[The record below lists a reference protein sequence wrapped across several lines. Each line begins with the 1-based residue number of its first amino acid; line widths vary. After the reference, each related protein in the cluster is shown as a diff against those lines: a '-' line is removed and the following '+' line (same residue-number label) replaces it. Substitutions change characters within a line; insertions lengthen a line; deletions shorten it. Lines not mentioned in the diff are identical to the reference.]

1 VREVRVKSL
10 ENVETTDG
18 EVRILANSGDL
29 ALVFPASLWEG
40 AISAASSS
48 SEPTQSELEEL
59 TLLRRR
65 LKEYAAENSF
75 ATILED
81 VPYGGVSSDQQLDL
95 VLRPAG
101 MFAVTT
107 GYAFLP
113 VVSPEH
119 MALFGVQLDEDDFV
133 EQAYLVGAVIEDRAL
148 AAGDERLKVLS
159 IRSRRCSS
167 SRFELAPEL
176 WQVLS
181 EGLGWR
187 DVEPAAPAMGA
198 EDARER

>member
-1 VREVRVKSL
+1 MREVRVTSL
-10 ENVETTDG
+10 ENVEATDG

-29 ALVFPASLWEG
+29 VLVFPAALWEG
-40 AISAASSS
+40 AISAASAS
-48 SEPTQSELEEL
+48 SEPTQRELEEL

-65 LKEYAAENSF
+65 LKEHAAENSF
-75 ATILED
+75 ATVLED
-81 VPYGGVSSDQQLDL
+81 VPYGGLGSDQQLDL

-107 GYAFLP
+107 GYVFLP

-133 EQAYLVGAVIEDRAL
+133 EQAYLVGAVTEDSAL
-148 AAGDERLKVLS
+148 AAGDERLKALS
-159 IRSRRCSS
+159 IRGRRCSS

-181 EGLGWR
+181 EDLGWR
-187 DVEPAAPAMGA
+187 DVEPVAPAMGA
-198 EDARER
+198 EDIREG

>member
-29 ALVFPASLWEG
+29 VLVFPASLWEG
-40 AISAASSS
+40 AISVASSS

-59 TLLRRR
+59 ALLRRR
-65 LKEYAAENSF
+65 LKEHAAENSF

-81 VPYGGVSSDQQLDL
+81 VPYGGVGSDQQLDL

-107 GYAFLP
+107 GYVFLP
-113 VVSPEH
+113 AVSPEH

-133 EQAYLVGAVIEDRAL
+133 EQAYLVGGVTEDRAL
-148 AAGDERLKVLS
+148 AAGDERLKALS

-181 EGLGWR
+181 EDLGWR
-187 DVEPAAPAMGA
+187 DVEPVAPAMGA

>member
-1 VREVRVKSL
+1 VHEVRVKSL
-10 ENVETTDG
+10 ENVETMDG

-29 ALVFPASLWEG
+29 VLVFPASLWEG

-65 LKEYAAENSF
+65 LKEHAAENSF

-81 VPYGGVSSDQQLDL
+81 VPYGGVGSDQQLDL

-107 GYAFLP
+107 GYVFLP

-148 AAGDERLKVLS
+148 VAGDERLKVLS

-198 EDARER
+198 EDAGER